1 MAQRGWLDDLFIRDI
16 WKQSRW
22 RGGDIIFDFI
32 TKARL
37 SQIPTNNLFWPSHDL
52 EIKTSLGSMQ
62 YLNKIYLLHAKKKK
76 NVTRYG
82 DDEAWIS
89 KLVPGCSS
97 VAAERLKHHT
107 VFFTALYWLVSSLAH
122 SWTDFLFYFFL
133 RTVTWTVVTAA
144 AEWVK
149 EAQTPLKVCWP
160 HSRFKI
166 STTMTDSL
174 SHSCWLYQCLF
185 VQLTVQCVLIR
196 KADFESSLFNPYLH
210 LLFGWDL

>member
-1 MAQRGWLDDLFIRDI
+1 
-16 WKQSRW
+16 
-22 RGGDIIFDFI
+22 
-32 TKARL
+32 
-37 SQIPTNNLFWPSHDL
+37 
-52 EIKTSLGSMQ
+52 MQ
-62 YLNKIYLLHAKKKK
+62 KKK

-82 DDEAWIS
+82 DDDAWIS

-166 STTMTDSL
+166 STTWDDIVARCSVTSDIWMNDRLSQPQLSAVSVSLRPVDSPMRP
-174 SHSCWLYQCLF
+174 HQKGWLWKQLIQPIFTF
-185 VQLTVQCVLIR
+185 VVRLGPLVAVLIITVA
-196 KADFESSLFNPYLH
+196 KEEATWSSMKSKNILPWEEVGAWIGSCSCPLCDQKLMFS
-210 LLFGWDL
+210 FT